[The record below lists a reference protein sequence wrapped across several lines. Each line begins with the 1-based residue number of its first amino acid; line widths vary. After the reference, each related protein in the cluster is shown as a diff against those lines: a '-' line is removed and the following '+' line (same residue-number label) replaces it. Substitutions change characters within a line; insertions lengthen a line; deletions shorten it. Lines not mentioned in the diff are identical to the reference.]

1 MKKFSFKSFMLGVL
15 VTVLIAE
22 SALPGLAAATMKTAE
37 LYYNSIKVKLNG
49 KILDLRDTKGNPV
62 EPFVMNGTT
71 YLPVRAIAEALGL
84 PVSWD
89 AETQTVVL
97 GQDPEYNQ
105 PAAWLG
111 DLKTFTGEHR
121 YFVNDS
127 GIYEGID
134 FMANDGSTYE
144 RYWYPDTKEVIY
156 LLNDQYS
163 KFTGTIYLTE
173 DAKNAIQGFKNGRSR
188 YLIYLDDR
196 LVYTSDEIKPGSL
209 PCEFSIDVTNAYK
222 MKIVHQW
229 DHTGYSGFYNSTDGA
244 SSTPIGNPALWK

>member
-1 MKKFSFKSFMLGVL
+1 MEGRCRIMKKFSFKSFMLGVL

-105 PAAWLG
+105 PPRGLG
-111 DLKTFTGEHR
+111 
-121 YFVNDS
+121 
-127 GIYEGID
+127 I
-134 FMANDGSTYE
+134 
-144 RYWYPDTKEVIY
+144 
-156 LLNDQYS
+156 
-163 KFTGTIYLTE
+163 
-173 DAKNAIQGFKNGRSR
+173 
-188 YLIYLDDR
+188 
-196 LVYTSDEIKPGSL
+196 
-209 PCEFSIDVTNAYK
+209 
-222 MKIVHQW
+222 
-229 DHTGYSGFYNSTDGA
+229 
-244 SSTPIGNPALWK
+244 